1 MRYLSCLSFVLF
13 ALTFAAQKP
22 VKNRALDSLYPYKK
36 AALCSAILP
45 GGGQIYNS
53 IHSSKRKNAFWKVP
67 LIYAGLGASTF
78 LLIQNQQTVNSI
90 KTEYAAR
97 QLGPPQ
103 NPLWFD
109 YDNFALISLY
119 DQYARFRDLS
129 ILGVGAVY
137 LFQILDAAVEAHFLN
152 FNVSKD
158 LSLQLLPYA
167 SPQNLG
173 CTAKITFKSMNKR

>member
-13 ALTFAAQKP
+13 AFTFAAQKP

-45 GGGQIYNS
+45 GVGQVYNS
-53 IHSSKRKNAFWKVP
+53 IHSSKRKNAYWKVP
-67 LIYAGLGASTF
+67 LIYAGLGATSF

-97 QLGPPQ
+97 QIGPAL
-103 NPLWFD
+103 NPLWID

-137 LFQILDAAVEAHFLN
+137 LFQILDAAVEAHFLR
-152 FNVSKD
+152 FDVSKD
-158 LSLQLLPYA
+158 LSLRFIPYA
-167 SPQNLG
+167 SPQSLG
-173 CTAKITFKSMNKR
+173 CTAKFTFKSNALR